1 MTQER
6 NQMKIE
12 TINIEITLKKA
23 QGFTSKD
30 RHLQAATKAIVE
42 ILALIISLSTN
53 RPDVR

>member
-23 QGFTSKD
+23 QSFTSKD